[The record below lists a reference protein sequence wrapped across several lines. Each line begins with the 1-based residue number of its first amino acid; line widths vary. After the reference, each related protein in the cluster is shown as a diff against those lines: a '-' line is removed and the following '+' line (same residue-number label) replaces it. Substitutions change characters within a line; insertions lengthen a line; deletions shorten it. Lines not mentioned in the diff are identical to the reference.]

1 MSQPSQSSDFLDP
14 DFCREGSRPREGR
27 PEASQ
32 AVETMQISPAQPQD
46 WQASQKPQ
54 GSLLPLSHRQK
65 SQAGLGSLVLTVV
78 ELVRQLMEAQV
89 VRRMEAG
96 RLSEAEI
103 ERAGQSLQAMRDQIL
118 SICEL
123 LDIDP
128 ADLNL
133 DLGELGRLLPK
144 TGSYYP
150 DQPSQEGSILEL
162 LDRLITTGIVVDG
175 EIDLGVAQLDL
186 IHARLK
192 LVLVSDAKLRG

>member
-14 DFCREGSRPREGR
+14 DLSRGGSRPREAS
-27 PEASQ
+27 PEERQ
-32 AVETMQISPAQPQD
+32 AVETIQISPAQPQD
-46 WQASQKPQ
+46 WQATQKPQ
-54 GSLLPLSHRQK
+54 GSPLSNRQK

-144 TGSYYP
+144 PGSYYP